1 MKIQNSI
8 LSMGLAIAL
17 LSSCSTEDLIDRPLT
32 TDGPVSVVF
41 YRTAMETK
49 ADKAVNYDYATD
61 EELNIKNYTIAVFEG
76 TVLAEDAVCIEL
88 VSGTTS
94 EASTTVDAA
103 GNTVTAYS
111 VPLTDLPAERNL
123 QFLLI
128 ANAVT
133 VPGQDYVGKRY
144 SEFKG
149 LAETTSSF
157 RADALVKVGT
167 AAARFEVSATPQEV
181 KIPLTQLSARLDF
194 GGITVEGGNSSVAGP
209 STFSK
214 EYEIQGGTS
223 IKDLQIPSNSDIKST
238 FYIGTKSNHIQ
249 GTYGFN
255 SPEQW
260 YTYGVSEKKY
270 WSLYRQAV
278 FLETEIE
285 TQIETGKQFVF
296 EMDRLEGVNFASDLT
311 IFSTSEIENG
321 QNKEESV
328 SPNLENRFY
337 TYENCHLRFIFSGS
351 YQPAAK
357 VTKQRTRTR
366 KIVVRESAKWVDS
379 KKGTK
384 GVWAWNTFDL
394 NDTHFSRLKQGVWS
408 DWSEFVTV
416 PDTRSAVDTKADSK
430 QFELVIDRDKIKKG
444 HLYRI
449 TGKGTPTVDLTPEIV
464 WEVVDLTPTNVNV
477 PGFE

>member
-8 LSMGLAIAL
+8 LSMGLAVAL

-49 ADKAVNYDYATD
+49 ADKAGNYDYATD

-76 TVLAEDAVCIEL
+76 TVLAEDAVCIKL

-94 EASTTVDAA
+94 GASTTVDAA

-128 ANAVT
+128 ANATT
-133 VPGQDYVGKRY
+133 VVGSDYVGKRY

-149 LAETTSSF
+149 LTETTSSF

-167 AAARFEVSATPQEV
+167 APARFEVSATPQEV

-194 GGITVEGGNSSVAGP
+194 GGVTVEGGNSLVAGP
-209 STFSK
+209 STTTTRWD
-214 EYEIQGGTS
+214 IQRGTT
-223 IKDLQIPSNSDIKST
+223 IEALNIPSEANYS
-238 FYIGTKSNHIQ
+238 Q
-249 GTYGFN
+249 TYSVGDQTGSYRFDTD
-255 SPEQW
+255 SQW
-260 YTYGVSEKKY
+260 YTYATGEKKSDRR
-270 WSLYRQAV
+270 WYRQAV
-278 FLETEIE
+278 VLETE
-285 TQIETGKQFVF
+285 TKTWQATGKQFVF
-296 EMDRLEGVNFASDLT
+296 TMDRLEGVNFASDLA
-311 IFSTSEIENG
+311 IFSTSEIENR
-321 QNKEESV
+321 QNKEDVV
-328 SPNLENRFY
+328 SPNEQNRFY
-337 TYENCHLRFIFSGS
+337 TYENCHLRFVFTGS
-351 YQPAAK
+351 YGPAVK
-357 VTKQRTRTR
+357 VTKQQTRTR
-366 KIVVRESAKWVDS
+366 KIVVREQAESTYKNKKYKCTWRNKLDPNDS
-379 KKGTK
+379 YFTIIKGSEED
-384 GVWAWNTFDL
+384 N
-394 NDTHFSRLKQGVWS
+394 WS
-408 DWSEFVTV
+408 DWSEPVTV
-416 PDTRSAVDTKADSK
+416 SDSRSAVDTKADSK